1 MEQRLQGKVALI
13 TGGGTGIGAATA
25 RALAA
30 AGAKVV
36 VTGRRAALIESVAKE
51 TGGIAVA
58 GDVGDAA
65 HAKQAVG
72 AALKNFGGLDILVAN
87 AGIENFGSVGEIDL
101 AAFHE
106 VMRTNV
112 DGVLL
117 AAQASLE
124 SMKSRGGGAI
134 VVVSSVA
141 GLFGAPHYASYC
153 TSKAALLGL
162 ARSICIDYGPYG
174 IRVNTVCPGWILT
187 EIAERALQNFA
198 DVKKI
203 SLEQMVAAVI
213 KHYPLRRM
221 GSPAEIAATIAFLAS
236 TESSFIT
243 GAVLTAD
250 GGSSCVDLGTLAFG

>member
-1 MEQRLQGKVALI
+1 MGQRLKGKVAII

-25 RALAA
+25 RRFAA
-30 AGAKVV
+30 SGAHVV

-51 TGGIAVA
+51 IGGLAVA

-65 HAKQAVG
+65 HARQAVD
-72 AALKNFGGLDILVAN
+72 AALEHFGGLDILVAN
-87 AGIENFGSVGEIDL
+87 AGVENFGSIGEIDL

-106 VMRTNV
+106 VMRTNL

-117 AAQASLE
+117 SAQAAIE
-124 SMKSRGGGAI
+124 PMKSRGGGSI
-134 VVVSSVA
+134 VIVSSVA
-141 GLFGAPHYASYC
+141 GLLGAPHYASYC

-162 ARSICIDYGPYG
+162 ARSICIDYGPSG

-198 DVKKI
+198 DVKNI
-203 SLEQMVAAVI
+203 SLEQMVGNVI

-221 GSPAEIAATIAFLAS
+221 GTPSEIAATIEFLAS
-236 TESSFIT
+236 SDASFMT